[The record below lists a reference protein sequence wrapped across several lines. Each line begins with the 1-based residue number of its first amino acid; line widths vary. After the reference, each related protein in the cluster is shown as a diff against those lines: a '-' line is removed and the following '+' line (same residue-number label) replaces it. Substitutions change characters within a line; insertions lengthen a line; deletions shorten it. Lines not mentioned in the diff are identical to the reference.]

1 MPANIDTLT
10 EVNLQDA
17 VNAFGWRD
25 RPARAALVRALF
37 MGPARRFAQWMLDF
51 DNDVGQLGI
60 DVGGRNALRAHY
72 VRDLRVF
79 GREHI
84 PPAGP
89 VLVLSNHPGATDT
102 LCLFAAIGRGDLNI
116 IAVKNPFLDSLVHT
130 TEHLY
135 HVGEDS
141 AQSMRTVR
149 LATAHLRHGHA
160 ALTFPAGHIEPD
172 PDVHEGAAQSLDAWS
187 ESAGVFMRFAPETVI
202 VPALVSGVIWRKT
215 ARHWL
220 TKVRPTRD
228 EQEKLAAALQM
239 FAMVAF
245 RVRATVAKVRFAR
258 PIRLAEV
265 GSPETERIHRLVIE
279 RMRELIQHP
288 AGGEGESVL

>member
-1 MPANIDTLT
+1 MPTDIETLT

-25 RPARAALVRALF
+25 RPAPAALVRRLF

-60 DVGGRNALRAHY
+60 DAGGRNALRAHY
-72 VRDLRVF
+72 VLDLRVF

-84 PPAGP
+84 PPTGP

-102 LCLFAAIGRGDLNI
+102 LCLFASIGRPDLNI

-130 TEHLY
+130 TQHLY
-135 HVGEDS
+135 HVGED
-141 AQSMRTVR
+141 AARSMRTVR
-149 LATAHLRHGHA
+149 LATAHLRQGHA
-160 ALTFPAGHIEPD
+160 ALTFPAGRIEPD
-172 PDVHEGAAQSLDAWS
+172 PEVHEGAARSLDAWS
-187 ESAGVFMRFAPETVI
+187 GSAGVFMRFVPETVI
-202 VPALVSGVIWRKT
+202 VPAVVSGVIWRKT
-215 ARHWL
+215 AGHWL
-220 TKVRPTRD
+220 TKLRPTRD

-245 RVRATVAKVRFAR
+245 RARATVATVRFAR
-258 PIRLAEV
+258 PITLTEV
-265 GSPETERIHRLVIE
+265 GAPETDRIHRLVID
-279 RMRELIQHP
+279 RMRKLILHP
-288 AGGEGESVL
+288 DGGEGESVL

>member
-1 MPANIDTLT
+1 
-10 EVNLQDA
+10 
-17 VNAFGWRD
+17 
-25 RPARAALVRALF
+25 
-37 MGPARRFAQWMLDF
+37 
-51 DNDVGQLGI
+51 VGRLGI
-60 DVGGRNALRAHY
+60 DAGGRNALRAHY
-72 VRDLRVF
+72 VRDLRVV

-102 LCLFAAIGRGDLNI
+102 LCLFAAIGRADLNI
-116 IAVKNPFLDSLVHT
+116 IAIKNPFLDSLVHT
-130 TEHLY
+130 TRHLY
-135 HVGEDS
+135 HVGEDA

-149 LATAHLRHGHA
+149 LATAHLRQGHA
-160 ALTFPAGHIEPD
+160 ALTFPAGRIEPD
-172 PDVHEGAAQSLDAWS
+172 PEVHEGAAESLDAWS
-187 ESAGVFMRFAPETVI
+187 ESAGIFMRLAPETVI
-202 VPALVSGVIWRKT
+202 VPALVSGVIWKKT

-220 TKVRPTRD
+220 TKLRPTRD

-245 RVRATVAKVRFAR
+245 QVRATVATVRFAR
-258 PIRLAEV
+258 PITLAEV

-288 AGGEGESVL
+288 DAGEGESVL

>member
-17 VNAFGWRD
+17 VNAFGWGD
-25 RPARAALVRALF
+25 QPARAAFVRRLF
-37 MGPARRFAQWMLDF
+37 MGPARRFAKWMLDF
-51 DNDVGQLGI
+51 DNDVGRVGI
-60 DVGGRNALRAHY
+60 DQAGRRALRAHY

-84 PPAGP
+84 PPTGP

-102 LCLFAAIGRGDLNI
+102 LCLFASIGRPDLNI

-130 TEHLY
+130 TQHLY
-135 HVGEDS
+135 HVGDDA

-149 LATAHLRHGHA
+149 LASAHLRQGHA
-160 ALTFPAGHIEPD
+160 ALTFPAGRIEPD
-172 PDVHEGAAQSLDAWS
+172 PEVHEGALQSLDAWS
-187 ESAGVFMRFAPETVI
+187 ESAGIFMRFAPQTII
-202 VPALVSGVIWRKT
+202 VPALVSGVIWQKT

-220 TKVRPTRD
+220 TRMRPTRD
-228 EQEKLAAALQM
+228 EKEKLAAALQM
-239 FAMVAF
+239 SAMVTF
-245 RVRATVAKVRFAR
+245 RARPTVAKVRFAR
-258 PIRLAEV
+258 SITLAEV
-265 GSPETERIHRLVIE
+265 GSPETDRIHRVVIE

-288 AGGEGESVL
+288 AEGEGESVL